1 MRIPKVKMVEQAIA
15 CGGLDKSDM
24 YCPRGSLASTRAVAL
39 KFGFNIF
46 YDISIFIIIF
56 EKIRQPATFFDS
68 DETILMA
75 G

>member
-1 MRIPKVKMVEQAIA
+1 MVEQAIA

-46 YDISIFIIIF
+46 YVFSILQSFLKKFDILQRFSILT
-56 EKIRQPATFFDS
+56 KHY
-68 DETILMA
+68 
-75 G
+75 